1 MTWRQHTICFS
12 CRTYGD
18 FKIHK
23 YSFFNFNNTLDH
35 LCKNQERLQH
45 ATPQNTLGVELYR
58 DIFLCILSNS
68 PIFKVP

>member
-23 YSFFNFNNTLDH
+23 YSFCQL
-35 LCKNQERLQH
+35 KQH
-45 ATPQNTLGVELYR
+45 ARSFVQKSGVTPTCNTTVYLR
-58 DIFLCILSNS
+58 C
-68 PIFKVP
+68 